1 MRSKAYRVN
10 IIPIPWQRIVKY
22 GNRCYDTDAKDRVSF
37 GLYLSQQHND
47 EPFFDK
53 PVHLD
58 VTFYMPFSKK
68 AKNKDKSFYHS
79 NVPYLNNLYKFL
91 LDAMKDVLIA
101 DDRVICSLSLK
112 KVYDKEPRTELV
124 ITEVV
129 ERE

>member
-1 MRSKAYRVN
+1 MRRKEYRIN
-10 IIPIPWQRIVKY
+10 IVPIPWQRIVKY

-47 EPFFDK
+47 EPLFDK
-53 PVHLD
+53 PIHID
-58 VTFYMPFSKK
+58 VIFYMPFSKR
-68 AKNKDKSFYHS
+68 ALKNEDTNYHS
-79 NVPYLNNLYKFL
+79 NVPYLNNLYRFL

-112 KVYDKEPRTELV
+112 KVYDKEPRTELI

-129 ERE
+129 